1 MRAGD
6 CCEGCIGV
14 CESLEVKSQ
23 RGIGQKRHLK
33 CYSQKSM
40 KADIDAIKAE
50 EWREE
55 HTVGLQVNLR

>member
-1 MRAGD
+1 MAKVTGD

-40 KADIDAIKAE
+40 KADIDAKLKSGVKSTR
-50 EWREE
+50 W
-55 HTVGLQVNLR
+55 GCK